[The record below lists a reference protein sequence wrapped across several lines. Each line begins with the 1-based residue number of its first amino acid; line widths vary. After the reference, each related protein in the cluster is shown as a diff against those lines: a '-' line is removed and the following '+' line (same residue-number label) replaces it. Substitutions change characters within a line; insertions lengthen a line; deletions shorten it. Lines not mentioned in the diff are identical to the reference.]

1 VGRQEAADAAAPP
14 CVDRAEGVGED
25 EPDGRIRLCGPRWD
39 ACHALKEEAAF
50 ARTRAAPILLPA
62 SGCFKAFSLVFVCAL
77 WFGLYGTFVMVL
89 PLTRQLSIIFAGYFY
104 NYSLNSYVVLSQ
116 STTMDF

>member
-14 CVDRAEGVGED
+14 CVDRAESVGED

-50 ARTRAAPILLPA
+50 AP
-62 SGCFKAFSLVFVCAL
+62 SLRLF
-77 WFGLYGTFVMVL
+77 
-89 PLTRQLSIIFAGYFY
+89 
-104 NYSLNSYVVLSQ
+104 
-116 STTMDF
+116 